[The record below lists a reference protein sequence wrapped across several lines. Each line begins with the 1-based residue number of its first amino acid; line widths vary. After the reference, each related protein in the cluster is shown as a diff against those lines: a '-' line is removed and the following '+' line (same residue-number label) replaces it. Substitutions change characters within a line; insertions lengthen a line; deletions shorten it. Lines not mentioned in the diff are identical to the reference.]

1 MSDGGPSD
9 TRGLVVQKAN
19 VRVMVTYTRRTLL
32 AGAAA
37 ATAVATVGT
46 VGAPAPAR
54 AADPNSTQDMI
65 DFVTLSAALT
75 GIAAAKLAPGGFSAT
90 SPGSDPID
98 IKRDYFK
105 WLSEK
110 RPMPFDNLLNIV
122 RTNRDKPAQAII
134 DQVQANPESKFLAR
148 SIVLM
153 WYLGAWY
160 DPDDLKTLAEPPPS
174 PQEVS
179 HKVISAKAYTQGW
192 VWRVAQAHPM
202 GSSDMQF
209 GYWQRKPNPE
219 RPDFFGGA

>member
-1 MSDGGPSD
+1 MSDDPSD
-9 TRGLVVQKAN
+9 KRSLVVQNAN
-19 VRVMVTYTRRTLL
+19 VRVTVTYTRRTLL

-37 ATAVATVGT
+37 ATAAVTVGT
-46 VGAPAPAR
+46 LSPTAPAR
-54 AADPNSTQDMI
+54 AADANSAQDMS
-65 DFVTLSAALT
+65 DFVALSAALT
-75 GIAAAKLAPGGFSAT
+75 GIMATKLAPAA
-90 SPGSDPID
+90 DPID

-110 RPMPFDNLLNIV
+110 QPAAFEKLMNIARDNRNA
-122 RTNRDKPAQAII
+122 PQAII
-134 DQVQANPESKFLAR
+134 DKVQSDPESTFLGR

-160 DPDDLKTLAEPPPS
+160 DPGDLKMLAEPPPS
-174 PQEVS
+174 PPETS

-192 VWRVAQAHPM
+192 IWRVAQAHPM

-219 RPDFFGGA
+219 HPDFIGGA

>member
-1 MSDGGPSD
+1 MSDDPSD
-9 TRGLVVQKAN
+9 KRSLVVQNAN
-19 VRVMVTYTRRTLL
+19 VRVTVTYTRRTLL

-37 ATAVATVGT
+37 ATAAATVATLST
-46 VGAPAPAR
+46 PPPAR
-54 AADPNSTQDMI
+54 AADANSAQDMT
-65 DFVTLSAALT
+65 DFITLSAALT
-75 GIAAAKLAPGGFSAT
+75 GIMATKLAPAA
-90 SPGSDPID
+90 DPID

-105 WLSEK
+105 
-110 RPMPFDNLLNIV
+110 LLNEKQPAAFDKLLTIV
-122 RTNRDKPAQAII
+122 RDNRNAPAQTII
-134 DQVQANPESKFLAR
+134 DKVQSDAESKFLAR

-160 DPDDLKTLAEPPPS
+160 DPGELKMLTEPS
-174 PQEVS
+174 PPEVS

-219 RPDFFGGA
+219 RPDFIGGA

>member
-1 MSDGGPSD
+1 MSDDPSD
-9 TRGLVVQKAN
+9 KRGLVVQNAN
-19 VRVMVTYTRRTLL
+19 VRVTVTYTRRTLL

-37 ATAVATVGT
+37 ATAAATVGT
-46 VGAPAPAR
+46 LNTASPAR
-54 AADPNSTQDMI
+54 AADPNSAQDMT

-75 GIAAAKLAPGGFSAT
+75 GIMAGKLAPAA
-90 SPGSDPID
+90 DPID
-98 IKRDYFK
+98 IKREYFK

-110 RPMPFDNLLNIV
+110 RPAPFEKLLNII
-122 RTNRDKPAQAII
+122 RDNRSAPAQAII
-134 DQVQANPESKFLAR
+134 DKVQSDAESKFLAR

-160 DPDDLKTLAEPPPS
+160 DPDELKMLAEPPSS
-174 PQEVS
+174 PPEVS

-192 VWRVAQAHPM
+192 VWRVAQTHPM

-219 RPDFFGGA
+219 RPDFIGGA

>member
-1 MSDGGPSD
+1 MSDDPSD
-9 TRGLVVQKAN
+9 KRSLVVQNAN
-19 VRVMVTYTRRTLL
+19 VRVTVTYTRRTLL

-46 VGAPAPAR
+46 LSTPPPAR
-54 AADPNSTQDMI
+54 AADPNSAQDMT
-65 DFVTLSAALT
+65 DFVKLSEALT
-75 GIAAAKLAPGGFSAT
+75 GIVAGKLAPAAEPF
-90 SPGSDPID
+90 D

-110 RPMPFDNLLNIV
+110 QPATFEKLLTIV
-122 RTNRDKPAQAII
+122 RENRNAPAQAII
-134 DQVQANPESKFLAR
+134 DKVQADAESKFLAR

-160 DPDDLKTLAEPPPS
+160 DPGDLKLLAGPPP
-174 PQEVS
+174 PPPDIS

-192 VWRVAQAHPM
+192 IWRVAQAHPM

-219 RPDFFGGA
+219 RPDFIGGA

>member
-1 MSDGGPSD
+1 MSDHPSD
-9 TRGLVVQKAN
+9 KGGLVVQNAN
-19 VRVMVTYTRRTLL
+19 VRVTVTYTRRTLL

-37 ATAVATVGT
+37 ATAAVTVGT
-46 VGAPAPAR
+46 LSTTSPAR
-54 AADPNSTQDMI
+54 AADANSAQDMT

-75 GIAAAKLAPGGFSAT
+75 GIVAGKLAPAAE
-90 SPGSDPID
+90 PID

-110 RPMPFDNLLNIV
+110 QPAAFEKLLTVV
-122 RTNRDKPAQAII
+122 RENRNAPAQTII
-134 DQVQANPESKFLAR
+134 DKVQSDPDSKFLAR

-160 DPDDLKTLAEPPPS
+160 DPGDLKALAGPAPAPPDL
-174 PQEVS
+174 S

-209 GYWQRKPNPE
+209 GYWGRKPNPE
-219 RPDFFGGA
+219 RPDFIAGA

>member
-1 MSDGGPSD
+1 MSDDPSD
-9 TRGLVVQKAN
+9 KRGLVVQNAN
-19 VRVMVTYTRRTLL
+19 VRVTVTYTRRTLL

-37 ATAVATVGT
+37 ATAAATVGT
-46 VGAPAPAR
+46 LSTTAPAR
-54 AADPNSTQDMI
+54 AADPNSAQDMS

-75 GIAAAKLAPGGFSAT
+75 GIMATKLAPAAE
-90 SPGSDPID
+90 PID

-110 RPMPFDNLLNIV
+110 RPAAFEKLLNIV
-122 RTNRDKPAQAII
+122 RDNRNTPAQAII
-134 DQVQANPESKFLAR
+134 DKVQSDAESKFLGR

-160 DPDDLKTLAEPPPS
+160 DPDDLKMLAEPPPS
-174 PQEVS
+174 PPEIS

-219 RPDFFGGA
+219 RPDFIGGA

>member
-1 MSDGGPSD
+1 MSDDPSD
-9 TRGLVVQKAN
+9 KHSLVVQNAH
-19 VRVMVTYTRRTLL
+19 VRVTVTYTRRTLL

-37 ATAVATVGT
+37 ATAAATVATLST
-46 VGAPAPAR
+46 PPPAR
-54 AADPNSTQDMI
+54 AADANSAQDMT

-75 GIAAAKLAPGGFSAT
+75 GIVAAKLAPAA
-90 SPGSDPID
+90 DPID

-105 WLSEK
+105 
-110 RPMPFDNLLNIV
+110 LLNEKQPAAFDKLLTIV
-122 RTNRDKPAQAII
+122 RDNRNAPAQAII
-134 DQVQANPESKFLAR
+134 DKVQADPESKFLAR

-160 DPDDLKTLAEPPPS
+160 DPGELKMLTEPS
-174 PQEVS
+174 PPEVS

-219 RPDFFGGA
+219 RPDFIGGA

>member
-1 MSDGGPSD
+1 MSDDPSD
-9 TRGLVVQKAN
+9 QRSLIVQNAN
-19 VRVMVTYTRRTLL
+19 VRVTITYTRRTLL

-37 ATAVATVGT
+37 ATAAATVGT
-46 VGAPAPAR
+46 LSTTAPVR
-54 AADPNSTQDMI
+54 AADANSAQDMS
-65 DFVTLSAALT
+65 DFVALSAALT
-75 GIAAAKLAPGGFSAT
+75 GIMPMKLAPAA
-90 SPGSDPID
+90 DPID

-110 RPMPFDNLLNIV
+110 QPAAFEKLLTIV
-122 RTNRDKPAQAII
+122 RENRNAPAQAII
-134 DQVQANPESKFLAR
+134 DKVQSDPESNFLAR

-160 DPDDLKTLAEPPPS
+160 DPGDLKLLAGPPP
-174 PQEVS
+174 PPPDVS

-219 RPDFFGGA
+219 HPDFIGGA

>member
-1 MSDGGPSD
+1 MSDDPSD
-9 TRGLVVQKAN
+9 KRSLVVQNAN
-19 VRVMVTYTRRTLL
+19 VRVTVTYTRRTLL

-46 VGAPAPAR
+46 LSTAPTAR
-54 AADPNSTQDMI
+54 AADPNSPQDMT
-65 DFVTLSAALT
+65 DFVKLSAVLT
-75 GIAAAKLAPGGFSAT
+75 GIMEGKLAPAA
-90 SPGSDPID
+90 DPID

-105 WLSEK
+105 LVSEK
-110 RPMPFDNLLNIV
+110 RPAEFDKLLTIV
-122 RTNRDKPAQAII
+122 RDNRNAPAQAII
-134 DQVQANPESKFLAR
+134 DKVQSDPDSKFLAR

-160 DPDDLKTLAEPPPS
+160 DPDDLKMLAEPPPS
-174 PQEVS
+174 PPEVS

-192 VWRVAQAHPM
+192 VWRVAQTHPM

-219 RPDFFGGA
+219 RPDFIGGA

>member
-1 MSDGGPSD
+1 MSDDPSD
-9 TRGLVVQKAN
+9 KRSLVVQNAN
-19 VRVMVTYTRRTLL
+19 VRVTVTYTRRTLL

-37 ATAVATVGT
+37 GTAVATVGT
-46 VGAPAPAR
+46 LSTAPTAR
-54 AADPNSTQDMI
+54 AADANSAQDMT
-65 DFVTLSAALT
+65 DFVKISAVLT
-75 GIAAAKLAPGGFSAT
+75 GIMEGKLAPAA
-90 SPGSDPID
+90 DPID

-110 RPMPFDNLLNIV
+110 QPATFDKLLTIV
-122 RTNRDKPAQAII
+122 RDNRNAPAQAII
-134 DQVQANPESKFLAR
+134 DKVQSDPDSKFLAR

-174 PQEVS
+174 PPEVS

-219 RPDFFGGA
+219 RPDFIGGA

>member
-1 MSDGGPSD
+1 MSDGPSD
-9 TRGLVVQKAN
+9 KKSLVVQNAN
-19 VRVMVTYTRRTLL
+19 VRVTVTYTRRTLL

-37 ATAVATVGT
+37 ATAVATVDT
-46 VGAPAPAR
+46 LSTTEPAR
-54 AADPNSTQDMI
+54 AADPNSVQDMI
-65 DFVTLSAALT
+65 DFVTLSATLT
-75 GIAAAKLAPGGFSAT
+75 GIAATKLSPGFSAT
-90 SPGSDPID
+90 SPGSDPVD

-110 RPMPFDNLLNIV
+110 RPMAFDNLLNIV
-122 RTNRDKPAQAII
+122 RTSRDKPQAII
-134 DQVQANPESKFLAR
+134 DQVQANPESKYLAR

-174 PQEVS
+174 PPEVS

>member
-1 MSDGGPSD
+1 MSDDPSD
-9 TRGLVVQKAN
+9 NRSLVVQNAN
-19 VRVMVTYTRRTLL
+19 VRVTVTYTRRTLL

-37 ATAVATVGT
+37 ATAAATVGT
-46 VGAPAPAR
+46 LSTPRPAR
-54 AADPNSTQDMI
+54 AADANSVQDMT
-65 DFVTLSAALT
+65 DFVALSAALT
-75 GIAAAKLAPGGFSAT
+75 GIMADKLAPAAH
-90 SPGSDPID
+90 PID

-110 RPMPFDNLLNIV
+110 QPAGFEKLLTIV
-122 RTNRDKPAQAII
+122 RENRNAPQAII
-134 DQVQANPESKFLAR
+134 DKVQSDPESNFLAR

-160 DPDDLKTLAEPPPS
+160 DPGELRMLAEPPPS
-174 PQEVS
+174 PPEVS

-192 VWRVAQAHPM
+192 IWRVAQAHPM

-219 RPDFFGGA
+219 HPDFIGGA

>member
-1 MSDGGPSD
+1 MSDDPSD
-9 TRGLVVQKAN
+9 NRSLVVQNAN
-19 VRVMVTYTRRTLL
+19 VRVTITYTRRTLL

-37 ATAVATVGT
+37 ATAAVTVGT
-46 VGAPAPAR
+46 LSTPPPAR
-54 AADPNSTQDMI
+54 AADANSAQDMN

-75 GIAAAKLAPGGFSAT
+75 GIVAAKLAPAAEPF
-90 SPGSDPID
+90 D

-105 WLSEK
+105 
-110 RPMPFDNLLNIV
+110 LLNEKQPAAFEKLLTIV
-122 RTNRDKPAQAII
+122 RENRNAPAQAII
-134 DQVQANPESKFLAR
+134 DKVQADPESNFLAR

-160 DPDDLKTLAEPPPS
+160 DPGDLKLLAGPPP
-174 PQEVS
+174 PPPDIS

-192 VWRVAQAHPM
+192 IWRVAQAHPM

-219 RPDFFGGA
+219 HPDFIGGA

>member
-1 MSDGGPSD
+1 MSDDPSD
-9 TRGLVVQKAN
+9 KRSLVVQNAN
-19 VRVMVTYTRRTLL
+19 VRVTVTYTRRTLL

-46 VGAPAPAR
+46 LSTAPTAC
-54 AADPNSTQDMI
+54 AADANSAQDMS
-65 DFVTLSAALT
+65 DFVKLSEVLT
-75 GIAAAKLAPGGFSAT
+75 GIMALKLAPAA
-90 SPGSDPID
+90 DPID

-105 WLSEK
+105 LVSEK
-110 RPMPFDNLLNIV
+110 RPAGFDKLLTIV
-122 RTNRDKPAQAII
+122 RDNRNAPAQAII
-134 DQVQANPESKFLAR
+134 DKVQSDPDSKFLAR

-160 DPDDLKTLAEPPPS
+160 DPDDLKMLAEPPPS
-174 PQEVS
+174 PREVS

-192 VWRVAQAHPM
+192 VWRVAQTHPM

-219 RPDFFGGA
+219 RPDFIGGA

>member
-1 MSDGGPSD
+1 MSDRPPD
-9 TRGLVVQKAN
+9 KRNLVVQNAN
-19 VRVMVTYTRRTLL
+19 VRVTIGYTRRTVL

-37 ATAVATVGT
+37 ATAAATVGT
-46 VGAPAPAR
+46 VSTTVPAR
-54 AADPNSTQDMI
+54 AADPNSAQDMI
-65 DFVTLSAALT
+65 DFVTLSGALT
-75 GIAAAKLAPGGFSAT
+75 GIDKGKLAPGISAT

-105 WLSEK
+105 LVSEK
-110 RPMPFDNLLNIV
+110 RRAAFENLLGIV
-122 RTNRDKPAQAII
+122 RADRSAPAQLII
-134 DQVQANPESKFLAR
+134 DKVQSDPESKFLAR

-160 DPDDLKTLAEPPPS
+160 DPDHLKALAEPSPAPPEAFS
-174 PQEVS
+174 Y
-179 HKVISAKAYTQGW
+179 KVISSKAYTQGW

-219 RPDFFGGA
+219 RPDFIGGA

>member
-1 MSDGGPSD
+1 MSDDPSD
-9 TRGLVVQKAN
+9 KRSLVVQNAN
-19 VRVMVTYTRRTLL
+19 VRVTVTYTRRTLL

-37 ATAVATVGT
+37 ATAAATVGT
-46 VGAPAPAR
+46 LSTTAPAR
-54 AADPNSTQDMI
+54 AADPNSAQDMT

-75 GIAAAKLAPGGFSAT
+75 GIMTTKLAPGA
-90 SPGSDPID
+90 DPID

-105 WLSEK
+105 WVSEK
-110 RPMPFDNLLNIV
+110 RPAAFEKLLNIV
-122 RTNRDKPAQAII
+122 RDNRNAPTQAII
-134 DQVQANPESKFLAR
+134 DKVQSDAESKFLGR

-160 DPDDLKTLAEPPPS
+160 DPDELKMLAEPPPS
-174 PQEVS
+174 PPEIS

-219 RPDFFGGA
+219 RPDFIGGA

>member
-1 MSDGGPSD
+1 MSDDPSD
-9 TRGLVVQKAN
+9 KRSLVVHNAN
-19 VRVMVTYTRRTLL
+19 VRVTVTYTRRTLL

-37 ATAVATVGT
+37 ATAAATVATLGT
-46 VGAPAPAR
+46 TPPAR
-54 AADPNSTQDMI
+54 AADVNSAQDMI

-75 GIAAAKLAPGGFSAT
+75 GIAGTKLAPGGFSAT

-110 RPMPFDNLLNIV
+110 RPAAFENLLSIV
-122 RTNRDKPAQAII
+122 RMNRDKPQAII
-134 DQVQANPESKFLAR
+134 DQVQADPESKFLAR

-160 DPDDLKTLAEPPPS
+160 DPGDLKMLAEPPPS
-174 PQEVS
+174 LPEVS

-219 RPDFFGGA
+219 RPDFIRGA

>member
-1 MSDGGPSD
+1 MSDGPSD
-9 TRGLVVQKAN
+9 NRSLVVQNAN
-19 VRVMVTYTRRTLL
+19 VRVTVTYTRRTLL

-46 VGAPAPAR
+46 LSTTEPAR
-54 AADPNSTQDMI
+54 AADPNSAQDMI

-75 GIAAAKLAPGGFSAT
+75 GIAATKLSTGFSAT

-105 WLSEK
+105 WVSEK
-110 RPMPFDNLLNIV
+110 SPAAFENLLNVV
-122 RTNRDKPAQAII
+122 RANRDKPAQVII
-134 DQVQANPESKFLAR
+134 DKVQSTPESKFLAR

-160 DPDDLKTLAEPPPS
+160 DPDDLKILAERPASPP
-174 PQEVS
+174 EVS

>member
-1 MSDGGPSD
+1 MSDDPSD
-9 TRGLVVQKAN
+9 KRGLVVQNAN
-19 VRVMVTYTRRTLL
+19 VRVTVTYTRRALL

-37 ATAVATVGT
+37 ATAAATVGT
-46 VGAPAPAR
+46 LSTTAPAR
-54 AADPNSTQDMI
+54 AADPNSAQDMS

-75 GIAAAKLAPGGFSAT
+75 GIMATKLAPAAE
-90 SPGSDPID
+90 PID

-110 RPMPFDNLLNIV
+110 RPAAFEKLLNIV
-122 RTNRDKPAQAII
+122 RDNRNTPAQAII
-134 DQVQANPESKFLAR
+134 DKVQSDAESKFLGR

-160 DPDDLKTLAEPPPS
+160 DPDDLKMLAEPPPS
-174 PQEVS
+174 PPEIS

-219 RPDFFGGA
+219 RPDFIGGA